1 MADTPTFEYAPPFT
15 QKERRV
21 MAIEQKNIRRRF
33 ENKVFLV
40 IGAGAGICRSAIEI
54 IAAEGGSV
62 AAFDRDA
69 VGLAGTLALV
79 EKAGGKGLAIAGD
92 ALAEADAARAVKSTV
107 DEFGRIDVLINGVG
121 GSTIVRNGSALLEEF
136 SLEEWEGLIDFN
148 LRGTFLFSRG
158 AIPVMKAQKSGK
170 IINMGSICARGTAT
184 ASAAYSASK
193 AGIVAMTKKMSL
205 ELAPWGITC
214 NAINPGLT
222 MTDRIV
228 AVFGPQSEEKHAER
242 IARIPL
248 GRYSMPE
255 DQARVVCF
263 LASADADF
271 ITGVA
276 IDVTGGQ

>member
-1 MADTPTFEYAPPFT
+1 
-15 QKERRV
+15 
-21 MAIEQKNIRRRF
+21 
-33 ENKVFLV
+33 
-40 IGAGAGICRSAIEI
+40 
-54 IAAEGGSV
+54 
-62 AAFDRDA
+62 
-69 VGLAGTLALV
+69 
-79 EKAGGKGLAIAGD
+79 
-92 ALAEADAARAVKSTV
+92 
-107 DEFGRIDVLINGVG
+107 VLINGVG

-193 AGIVAMTKKMSL
+193 AGIIAMTKKMSL

-242 IARIPL
+242 ISRIPL
-248 GRYSMPE
+248 GRYGMPE
-255 DQARVVCF
+255 DQAKVVCF
-263 LASADADF
+263 LASSDADF
-271 ITGVA
+271 ITGES